1 MNEQFSLFDYIRQPF
16 SVDKPIRLIETFAGY
31 GSQSMALERLGVP
44 FEHYRVIEFDK
55 YAIDSYNEVHGTDF
69 PCMDICDV
77 KGVDLGIVDKDKYE
91 YLLTYSFP
99 CTDISNG
106 GQQKGFAENSGTR
119 SSLLWEVKRI
129 LNELKDINAL
139 PQILLMENVSAIHNK
154 GNAPHFRKWLDFLDG
169 LGYSSYVEDLNACDF
184 GVAQN
189 RERTFVLSLLGD
201 YNFKFPQPIDLR
213 YCLEDYFED
222 MDEETAFQQIVKS
235 EKAMD
240 LLVKLDGEGKLED
253 C

>member
-99 CTDISNG
+99 CTDISNA

-213 YCLEDYFED
+213 YCFEDYFED